1 MKQFESFGLDEQNQ
15 CLWRESVQILL
26 PPRAFAVLR
35 YLVENPGRLV
45 SHDELLDKLWPET
58 YVQPQVLRT
67 YVLELRKLLG
77 DDARQPRF
85 IRSLP
90 KRGYVFLAAVAES
103 GNGSPVI
110 AAPAVVPQT
119 STRIGTRIDI
129 RTSPNHA
136 QDRGLVDREREL
148 GVLRACVERLDGK
161 TRQVVLVSGDVG
173 MGKTALVDKFADEL
187 AVSSQIAVARGQCVQ
202 GMAREQYYP
211 VLEALA
217 HLCASP
223 DGERACKIL
232 ARVAPAWLPGSV
244 RGDQAGSGGPHTHAG
259 TASDLCA
266 ALEELS
272 AENPLVLILEDLHWS
287 DEATLDA
294 ISALAHRRM
303 PAQLMIL
310 ATISSHDTAAEH
322 PVKRVQQNLRM
333 QRLCT
338 ELTLEPLAR
347 SHIAELLRQRLRQ
360 SVLPADLDVFVHQ
373 HSEGNPLFALA
384 ILNHLIAER
393 FLVKA
398 GPGSDTNWELR
409 GPLLQSET
417 GIPEELAQ
425 MIEVEIA
432 RLSAQEQRLLE
443 AASLINVAF
452 PSWAVAAALE
462 EDLTATEDA
471 CDALARRVSFIRR
484 AGHDELPDGTRSA
497 FYVFAHG
504 LYREVLYQRQPAA
517 RRARR
522 HMRMGEH
529 LGRVFAG
536 REFDV
541 AHEMAMHYEAAGD
554 WVRAIRTLCA
564 AAHAARGNNR
574 RASIPELLH
583 RALGIAANLRAEER
597 EKMEREIRAELR
609 AGTGERIMR
618 REREHAGYPSGKL
631 DVFSTET

>member
-1 MKQFESFGLDEQNQ
+1 MKQFESFGLDEQNE
-15 CLWRESVQILL
+15 CLWRDSAQILL

-90 KRGYVFLAAVAES
+90 KRGYVFLAAVTET
-103 GNGSPVI
+103 GNGRPVI
-110 AAPAVVPQT
+110 AASVAASQT
-119 STRIGTRIDI
+119 NTQTNTKIGAADSAI
-129 RTSPNHA
+129 HA
-136 QDRGLVDREREL
+136 HDRCLIDREREL
-148 GVLRACVERLDGK
+148 SVLRACVERLASK
-161 TRQVVLVSGDVG
+161 TRQVVLISGDIG

-187 AVSSQIAVARGQCVQ
+187 AVSWKITVARGQCVQ
-202 GMAREQYYP
+202 GMARELYYP
-211 VLEALA
+211 MLEALA
-217 HLCASP
+217 HLCASA
-223 DGERACKIL
+223 DGERACRIL
-232 ARVAPAWLPGSV
+232 ARIAPAWLPGSV
-244 RGDQAGSGGPHTHAG
+244 RVDQADNDGPRTHAG

-272 AENPLVLILEDLHWS
+272 AERPLVLVLEDIHWS

-303 PAQLMIL
+303 PAQLMIV
-310 ATISSHDTAAEH
+310 ATISSHDTGAEH

-338 ELTLEPLAR
+338 DLELAPLAR
-347 SHIAELLRQRLRQ
+347 PHIAELLRRRLRQ
-360 SVLPADLDVFVHQ
+360 SALPADLDVFVHQ
-373 HSEGNPLFALA
+373 HSEGSPLFALA
-384 ILNHLIAER
+384 ILDHLIAER
-393 FLVKA
+393 FLVQA
-398 GPGSDTNWELR
+398 GSGPNTNWELR

-417 GIPEELAQ
+417 GIPDELAQ

-462 EDLTATEDA
+462 EDLAATEDA

-522 HMRMGEH
+522 HARMAEH
-529 LGRVFAG
+529 LGRIFAG

-541 AHEMAMHYEAAGD
+541 AHEMAMHYEAAGE
-554 WVRAIRTLCA
+554 WLRAIRTLCT
-564 AAHAARGNNR
+564 AARAARRNNR
-574 RASIPELLH
+574 SASTSELLH
-583 RALGIAANLRAEER
+583 RALGIAANLRAEEQ
-597 EKMEREIRAELR
+597 ETMEREIRAELR
-609 AGTGERIMR
+609 AGTGERILR
-618 REREHAGYPSGKL
+618 REREHAGYPLQKS
-631 DVFSTET
+631 